1 MSHMTMKDYAELR
14 AAQEGAE
21 MMREAIAI
29 QIADKLANNDDV
41 PKELVRQYRVSQ
53 LAVESNSVFAP
64 PAFRW
69 CSPCAPL
76 FYRFSG
82 NFR

>member
-29 QIADKLANNDDV
+29 QIADRIANNDDV
-41 PKELVRQYRVSQ
+41 PKELVKQYRVAQ
-53 LAVESNSVFAP
+53 LAVESTTKDVHDCLNLEATVSSFKE
-64 PAFRW
+64 
-69 CSPCAPL
+69 
-76 FYRFSG
+76 
-82 NFR
+82 

>member
-1 MSHMTMKDYAELR
+1 MSHRTMKDYAELR

-53 LAVESNSVFAP
+53 LAVESTTKDVHDCLNLEATISSFEEE
-64 PAFRW
+64 
-69 CSPCAPL
+69 
-76 FYRFSG
+76 
-82 NFR
+82 